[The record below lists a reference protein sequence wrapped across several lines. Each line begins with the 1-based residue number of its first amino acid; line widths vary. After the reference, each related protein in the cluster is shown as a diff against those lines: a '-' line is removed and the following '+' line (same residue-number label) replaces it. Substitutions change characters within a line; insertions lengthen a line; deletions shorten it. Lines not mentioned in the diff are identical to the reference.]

1 MIWLKIS
8 CLFTSELKNWT
19 KNEGL
24 PQCAKEGFQYNWIIG
39 LKSDSHCGN
48 LLVEKE
54 VQGGENDFAEKIKI
68 FLYVRVPYKSV
79 KCGVACNYVKIF
91 GEQSSP
97 AEESWMK

>member
-1 MIWLKIS
+1 MN
-8 CLFTSELKNWT
+8 NWT
-19 KNEGL
+19 KIKVC
-24 PQCAKEGFQYNWIIG
+24 PSVQKEDFKLNWITA
-39 LKSDSHCGN
+39 LKSESHCGN

-91 GEQSSP
+91 GEQSSS

>member
-1 MIWLKIS
+1 M
-8 CLFTSELKNWT
+8 
-19 KNEGL
+19 
-24 PQCAKEGFQYNWIIG
+24 
-39 LKSDSHCGN
+39 
-48 LLVEKE
+48 EKE

-97 AEESWMK
+97 AEES